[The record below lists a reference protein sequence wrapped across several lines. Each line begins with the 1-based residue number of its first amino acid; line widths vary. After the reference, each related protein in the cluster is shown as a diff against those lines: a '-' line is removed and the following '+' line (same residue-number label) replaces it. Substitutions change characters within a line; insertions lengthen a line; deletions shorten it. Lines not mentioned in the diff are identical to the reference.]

1 MKEITKNKKEIEKG
15 VLQELEKSLNFA
27 AIKKTEFGEDQII
40 LHKNHD

>member
-27 AIKKTEFGEDQII
+27 AIKKQSLEKI
-40 LHKNHD
+40 K